1 MKPLLFSATV
11 VTAITVACVI
21 SRTDSRDSAVVTGP
35 RSEAALARHSTEVP
49 KFQVPSLPGRV
60 DQDSQTDSHVAELA
74 TINSGTERAEAVVD
88 QSPQVADDWDVA
100 DRSHW
105 AFQPLKR
112 PAIPSSHVSSSTGN
126 PIDAFL
132 LVKLQE
138 SGIAPAAPSDS
149 ATLLRRLTF
158 AATGLP
164 PSVGQFDQYVS
175 GSTRGEIKPAEWSAL
190 VKRLLDS
197 PAFGEHQAR
206 FWLDL
211 VRYADTNG
219 YEDDGRKP
227 FAWKYRDFVIRAFN
241 RDIPYDQFV
250 QLQIAGDLVA
260 AESNDQSNSDDA
272 FVACGFLRLGAW
284 DSEPND
290 ELRAHYDQVDDIVS
304 TTSLA
309 LMGLSV
315 GCARCHDHPLEPIS
329 RHDYA
334 RMVAVF
340 HGLARPTNGRLEEPL
355 PSATLEEQR
364 RAATIRQEQADL
376 QRQAL
381 ETENITQAAA
391 LRRKARSLEAQVRF
405 DFAYR
410 FAETETSRLPTQLL
424 LRGNPYQ
431 PAEYVSAGVPS
442 VLQQSNDD
450 ILPAG
455 ENLPRLQ
462 FARWLTNGGRHLI
475 ARVIVNRVW
484 QWHFGHGLSR
494 TISNLG
500 VSGEAP
506 THPELLEWLAH
517 WFVLDAKWSMKRL
530 HHLIL
535 TSDAFRRCS
544 EPESGDS
551 SSRRI
556 LFGSFAPR
564 PLRAEMLHDAM
575 LDIAGLRSEELFGPP
590 VEHDCSSEMPSEPA
604 QDAGR
609 TSHRDGV
616 RRAIYQCV
624 QRNQPDP
631 LLQAFGFPDSS
642 VSCEQRTTSYTSEQA
657 LSLWNSRFATHC
669 AEALAKRIAS
679 LAPDGDSADRRV
691 ALAFQFVLGRSADAS
706 EMNAMGDFLKARSH
720 DESTDTESRLTQLC
734 LVLFNL
740 DEFAILD

>member
-1 MKPLLFSATV
+1 MKPLLFSVTV
-11 VTAITVACVI
+11 ASTIAVACVF
-21 SRTDSRDSAVVTGP
+21 SRTDSRDAAVVTGP
-35 RSEAALARHSTEVP
+35 RSEAASKRHLIDVP
-49 KFQVPSLPGRV
+49 KFHVPSLPDRV
-60 DQDSQTDSHVAELA
+60 DQDSQIDSSAEELT
-74 TINSGTERAEAVVD
+74 TIHNGPEDAEAVAG
-88 QSPQVADDWDVA
+88 QSPQVADDWGA
-100 DRSHW
+100 DERSHW
-105 AFQPLKR
+105 AFQPLRR
-112 PAIPSSHVSSSTGN
+112 PPIPDANASSSTRN

-132 LVKLQE
+132 MAKLQE
-138 SGIAPAAPSDS
+138 AGISPAPPADY

-164 PSVGQFDQYVS
+164 PSVGQFEQYVS
-175 GSTRGEIKPAEWSAL
+175 DSTRGEIKPAEWSAL
-190 VKRLLDS
+190 VERLLDS

-355 PSATLEEQR
+355 PSATWEEQR
-364 RAATIRQEQADL
+364 RAATIRRSQADL

-381 ETENITQAAA
+381 ETENETQAAA
-391 LRRKARSLEAQVRF
+391 LRRKARSLESQVRF

-450 ILPAG
+450 ILTTG
-455 ENLPRLQ
+455 KNLPRLQ
-462 FARWLTNGGRHLI
+462 FARWLTNGGRHLT

-484 QWHFGHGLSR
+484 QWHFGHGLCR
-494 TISNLG
+494 TTSNLG
-500 VSGEAP
+500 LSGDPP

-517 WFVLDAKWSMKRL
+517 WFVCDANWSMKRL

-535 TSDAFRRCS
+535 TSDTFQRCG
-544 EPESGDS
+544 EPESADS
-551 SSRRI
+551 SSRRN
-556 LFGSFAPR
+556 LFGSFTPR
-564 PLRAEMLHDAM
+564 PIRAEMLHDAM
-575 LDIAGLRSEELFGPP
+575 LDIAGLRNEELFGPP
-590 VEHDCSSEMPSEPA
+590 VEHDSSTDMSSGPT
-604 QDAGR
+604 QDTDR
-609 TSHRDGV
+609 TIALDRH

-624 QRNQPDP
+624 HRNQPDP

-642 VSCEQRTTSYTSEQA
+642 VSCDQRTTSYSSEQA
-657 LSLWNSRFATHC
+657 LSLWSSRFATTC
-669 AEALAKRIAS
+669 AEALAERIAS
-679 LAPDGDSADRRV
+679 LAPDEDSIDRRV
-691 ALAFQFVLGRSADAS
+691 ALAFQFVLGRSADPS
-706 EMNAMGDFLKARSH
+706 EMNAMGDFLRTRSR
-720 DESTDTESRLTQLC
+720 DESTAAESRLSQLC

-740 DEFAILD
+740 DEFVILD